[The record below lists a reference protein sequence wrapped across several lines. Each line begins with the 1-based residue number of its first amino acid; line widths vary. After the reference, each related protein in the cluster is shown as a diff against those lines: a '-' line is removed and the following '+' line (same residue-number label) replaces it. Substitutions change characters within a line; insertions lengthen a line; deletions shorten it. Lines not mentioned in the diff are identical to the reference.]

1 MTARILPGLLVLT
14 VCLAGCSDDG
24 PTETSLTMSLVAG
37 NYAAEGDYG
46 VYTTTV
52 DGQTVDQLALGLSL
66 TLTLTEDG
74 RTSGRFFMPEG
85 DEDGSDYEADLT
97 GTWTLTGNIVDFS
110 HQADTFIRD
119 MSFHVEGGRLT
130 GDEMF
135 GDTRVR
141 IVLQKQ

>member
-1 MTARILPGLLVLT
+1 MTARILPGLLALT

-24 PTETSLTMSLVAG
+24 PTETSLSMSLVAG
-37 NYAAEGDYG
+37 DYAAEGDYG
-46 VYTTTV
+46 VYTMTTTV
-52 DGQTVDQLALGLSL
+52 DGQTVDQLAQGLSL

-74 RTSGRFFMPEG
+74 RTSGRLFMPEG

-97 GTWTLTGNIVDFS
+97 GTWTLTGNVVDFS

-119 MSFHVEGGRLT
+119 MSFRVEGGQLS

-135 GDTRVR
+135 GDTRAHSR
-141 IVLQKQ
+141 IS